1 MTPWMGP
8 SGERGL
14 PPVLVDAASH
24 AHTHLSPLGTYA
36 PQFLTNMALTPSP
49 LHFSLLSADNRK
61 SKPWDQQ
68 MSDRTDQAYFYP
80 AIKISWE
87 ILQGRLWHRGMFPS
101 EVLALMWTEEQSLM
115 QTLLPVS
122 LWMTAKINN
131 NNLKE
136 LCALWSHSLK
146 IQTRSCYYV

>member
-1 MTPWMGP
+1 MLFFLCIFKSSSVSTTKQL
-8 SGERGL
+8 SGVWEMYVQTGIIKQVTWAFEHKL
-14 PPVLVDAASH
+14 NTLVWHGGKMS
-24 AHTHLSPLGTYA
+24 
-36 PQFLTNMALTPSP
+36 QEQ
-49 LHFSLLSADNRK
+49 R
-61 SKPWDQQ
+61 SKWH
-68 MSDRTDQAYFYP
+68 RTQAYFYP